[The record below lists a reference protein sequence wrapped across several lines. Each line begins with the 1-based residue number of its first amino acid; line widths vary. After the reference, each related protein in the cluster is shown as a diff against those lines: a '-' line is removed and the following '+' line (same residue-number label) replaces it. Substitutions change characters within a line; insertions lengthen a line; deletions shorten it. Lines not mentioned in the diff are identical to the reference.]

1 MAITG
6 QYGKGQY
13 GESTVGPEKPQE
25 ERNPDLKT
33 RIMSGAKDLKDK
45 AIIAGKNF
53 KSALGGATEK
63 ANKPKE
69 YVDPYNQ
76 KQDVTYRQQTAPS
89 ENQQNM
95 SDAISQTE
103 DLTQRGAI
111 EGEKAN
117 KTLQNVE
124 IPRSKLVSYNDIINS
139 DEFKGQRVP
148 YLANAIGSNLANL
161 LTGKDYQSY
170 LKQQNQAMSDT
181 YAQNKAARDTAAT
194 QANIQDIEAGNKA
207 EMGKY
212 VQQSDAITE
221 QALKRYGLLEDQ
233 ETKKQVLDELINQA
247 TGKSGKDAEWNKLNA
262 EEKFA
267 VMALQQVYN
276 GDYSVA
282 SMFLEKYGDDFAR
295 IIDGLFEKL
304 GITRNGQP
312 PATTGGGN
320 EPTAPTGS
328 SVDAYGNEVT
338 SDGKTKY
345 AKLMIPGNEEPTL
358 VPLYPS
364 TTMNGDAEQQKVA
377 DYILGLPNISN
388 EQKIALA
395 QSYDS
400 QIPKLAQIPGQSV
413 EKKVQGKIN
422 KDNKFAEK
430 IESLAKGKTSEQ
442 VYDALI
448 GMASDGSALADPD
461 VVRQYEDAV
470 ALYGQKTV
478 QDKVNSILSQDMETK
493 DKIAEIRKL
502 AETGKYKNLI
512 AQNPELQKFMENTNT
527 DLMHRYTYIDP
538 YNKKAA
544 GRFYNA
550 LNGTT
555 GGNKFI
561 IKDDGTIEIIGGK
574 KPKILNPYSA
584 VGISNAN
591 TNPDV
596 FLSTLLN
603 NITMDS
609 VRSQIDPSMTDE
621 EIIPIFKN
629 SPMYKMLEGIA
640 NTKDKKLMEN
650 KHWKDIVDI
659 YYDWDKY

>member
-1 MAITG
+1 MAIAG

-45 AIIAGKNF
+45 AIVAGKNF
-53 KSALGGATEK
+53 KSALGSATEK

-69 YVDPYNQ
+69 YVDPYKQ
-76 KQDVTYRQQTAPS
+76 KQNVEYRQPTVASGDNAERQADMKNTVNS
-89 ENQQNM
+89 T
-95 SDAISQTE
+95 D
-103 DLTQRGAI
+103 DLIKT
-111 EGEKAN
+111 GEQLGGEAN
-117 KTLQNVE
+117 AALQNVE
-124 IPRSKLVSYNDIINS
+124 IPRSKLVSYGDIMKS

-207 EMGKY
+207 EMGKQ
-212 VQQSDAITE
+212 VQMSDAITE

-233 ETKKQVLDELINQA
+233 ETKKQILNEIVTQA
-247 TGKSGKDAEWNKLNA
+247 TGKGMDKWNTLSANEKLA
-262 EEKFA
+262 A
-267 VMALQQVYN
+267 MALMQAYN

-282 SMFLEKYGDDFAR
+282 SMVIEKYGDKIFNVLDKLFGEG
-295 IIDGLFEKL
+295 DGT
-304 GITRNGQP
+304 GGGGNGNGQP
-312 PATTGGGN
+312 TTTATT
-320 EPTAPTGS
+320 
-328 SVDAYGNEVT
+328 DAYGNEIT

-345 AKLMIPGNEEPTL
+345 AQLMIPGNEEPTL
-358 VPLYPS
+358 VPLYPA
-364 TTMNGDAEQQKVA
+364 TTTNGDAEQQKVA
-377 DYILGLPNISN
+377 DYILSLPNVTN
-388 EQKIALA
+388 QQKIALA

-430 IESLAKGKTSEQ
+430 IEALAKGKTSEQ

-461 VVRQYEDAV
+461 VVKQYEDAV

-493 DKIAEIRKL
+493 DKIAEIGKL

-512 AQNPELQKFMENTNT
+512 SQNPELQKFMENTNT
-527 DLMHRYTYIDP
+527 DLMNRYTYIDP
-538 YNKKAA
+538 YNKKAS

-640 NTKDKKLMEN
+640 NTKDIKLINN
-650 KHWKDIVDI
+650 KYWNDVVAA
-659 YYDWDKY
+659 YDQWNSY